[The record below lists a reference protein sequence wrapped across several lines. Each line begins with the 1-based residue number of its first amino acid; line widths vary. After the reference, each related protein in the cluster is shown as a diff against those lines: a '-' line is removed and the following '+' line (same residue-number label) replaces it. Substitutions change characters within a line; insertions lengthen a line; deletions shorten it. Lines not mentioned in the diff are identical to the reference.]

1 MGIQNMKGTSKNH
14 PSAALPLNSQ
24 SSRAYVYAPV
34 VNLKVPGIWAIFKG
48 VPKKIFG
55 LLFFSVVFLMS
66 HPVFAQSITSL
77 EDREISKPILI
88 IFVLFIMSLAPFVL
102 MMTTSFI
109 KISVVLSL
117 LRSALGVQ
125 QIPPNP
131 IITGLALILT
141 IYVMIPV
148 GQKAYNEVSD
158 VIVET
163 KTNQELFSMASV
175 GKLKLAV
182 DKGKEPVREFL
193 LKHVHDQERKLF
205 YNLGK
210 KLRINDTIGEL
221 TDKDFIV
228 LIPAFTVSELT
239 EAFQIGFMIFLPFLV
254 IDMVVS
260 NILLSMGMFQLSP
273 ITVSLPFKLLLFV
286 LVDGW
291 YLITKGLVMGYVN

>member
-1 MGIQNMKGTSKNH
+1 M
-14 PSAALPLNSQ
+14 
-24 SSRAYVYAPV
+24 
-34 VNLKVPGIWAIFKG
+34 
-48 VPKKIFG
+48 
-55 LLFFSVVFLMS
+55 
-66 HPVFAQSITSL
+66 FAQSVTSF

-88 IFVLFIMSLAPFVL
+88 IFILFIMSLTPFVL

-148 GQKAYNEVSD
+148 GQKVYNEASS

-163 KTNQELFSMASV
+163 KSNQELFSMASIS
-175 GKLKLAV
+175 KLKQAV

-193 LKHVHDQERKLF
+193 LKHVHDEERKLF

-210 KLRINDTIGEL
+210 KLKINDAIGDL

-228 LIPAFTVSELT
+228 LIPAFSVSELT

>member
-1 MGIQNMKGTSKNH
+1 M
-14 PSAALPLNSQ
+14 
-24 SSRAYVYAPV
+24 
-34 VNLKVPGIWAIFKG
+34 
-48 VPKKIFG
+48 KKIFG
-55 LLFFSVVFLMS
+55 LLFFSVIFLIS
-66 HPVFAQSITSL
+66 HPVFAQAVTSL

-117 LRSALGVQ
+117 VRSALGVQ

-148 GQKAYNEVSD
+148 GQQAYNEVSQ
-158 VIVET
+158 VIVEET
-163 KTNQELFSMASV
+163 KSNQELFSMASV
-175 GKLKLAV
+175 NKLKLAV

-210 KLRINDTIGEL
+210 KLKISETIGEL

>member
-1 MGIQNMKGTSKNH
+1 M
-14 PSAALPLNSQ
+14 
-24 SSRAYVYAPV
+24 
-34 VNLKVPGIWAIFKG
+34 
-48 VPKKIFG
+48 KKIFG
-55 LLFFSVVFLMS
+55 FLFFSIIFLTS

-117 LRSALGVQ
+117 VRSALGVQ

-148 GQKAYNEVSD
+148 GQLAYNEVSE
-158 VIVET
+158 VIMET
-163 KTNQELFSMASV
+163 KSNQELFSMASV

-182 DKGKEPVREFL
+182 DKGKEPVRDFL

-210 KLRINDTIGEL
+210 KLRINETIGEL

-291 YLITKGLVMGYVN
+291 YLITKGLVMGYIN